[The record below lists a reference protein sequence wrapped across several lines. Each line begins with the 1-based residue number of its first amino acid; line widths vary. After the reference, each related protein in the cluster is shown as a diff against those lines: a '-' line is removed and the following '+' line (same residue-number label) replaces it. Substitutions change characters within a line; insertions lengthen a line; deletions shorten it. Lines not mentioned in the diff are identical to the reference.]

1 MDTYEYAW
9 YVQLTDL
16 RQRNKGNTMEQRQ
29 FFQQMVLE
37 QLDIHTPKKGRK
49 KKNQSKPGPTSFT
62 KINYKWMLHLSIKHK
77 TKNF

>member
-1 MDTYEYAW
+1 
-9 YVQLTDL
+9 
-16 RQRNKGNTMEQRQ
+16 MEQRQ

-37 QLDIHTPKKGRK
+37 QLDIHMPKKGRKK

-62 KINYKWMLHLSIKHK
+62 KINYKWTLYLSVKHK